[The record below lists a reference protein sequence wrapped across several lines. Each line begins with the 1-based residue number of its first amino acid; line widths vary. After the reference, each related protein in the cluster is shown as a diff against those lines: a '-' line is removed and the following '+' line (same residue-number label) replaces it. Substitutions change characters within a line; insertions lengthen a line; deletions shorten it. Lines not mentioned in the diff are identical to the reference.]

1 MTLTIHKLTTRC
13 RSPKSVAQPGA
24 LVDDVTRGMLA
35 STLGAQLGPSLDRFA
50 PVTRLKELRVRLK
63 IPARNLNA
71 ATLANAWARAFTQ
84 ALHQALAYPPGDSA
98 MPWRRY
104 ESDAA
109 YKAAMLHHIATHGL
123 AGCWE
128 FPELELWRGAS
139 PAETALGVL
148 LDDPTLIAQI
158 TAQLHDRGWLEPLLA
173 FWDELSLERLMRT
186 IADGALKS
194 PALSLENLIELGQA
208 AAAAG
213 GLRREWAFAGRRQAI
228 RLWVRLN
235 PRLPLRGVWH
245 GLRLLERFLEVPA
258 PLMLRDPA
266 LLVDAIPFPSWCE
279 AIVRAGGNPNTTANL
294 SVNGGLSANQSP
306 RAASNPASSG
316 AGAASST
323 LRSVL
328 DGLRPLV
335 PSAVKFISTGR
346 EAVNLTWVT
355 SDCAGVLLML
365 SIVRRLDLWRLI
377 RKPEFARFGGP
388 RALSFFLAGIG
399 MTLLKGWDFADSIEP
414 AVALFAGI
422 FSEPDLVGMRQFFSE
437 ANVSAVAEFV
447 QAESWEGALDRAAT
461 ELSQSFATRVR
472 GFRHASRE
480 AVVKQFIRVR
490 GRVLVEKT
498 RLLVV
503 LEPTPWAVALH
514 LSSMDETLERVDW
527 LGERRA
533 EFVLE
538 GL

>member
-13 RSPKSVAQPGA
+13 RSPKSVTRPGA

-63 IPARNLNA
+63 IPAGNLNA
-71 ATLANAWARAFTQ
+71 ATLANAWARGFTQ
-84 ALHQALAYPPGDSA
+84 ALHQALAHPPGGIA

-109 YKAAMLHHIATHGL
+109 YKAAMLHHIATKGL
-123 AGCWE
+123 NVCWE
-128 FPELELWRGAS
+128 FPELEAWRGSS
-139 PAETALGVL
+139 PTEAALGL
-148 LDDPTLIAQI
+148 LLKDPKLTAEI

-173 FWDELSLERLMRT
+173 LWDELSLERMIRT
-186 IADGALKS
+186 VADDALKS
-194 PALSLENLIELGQA
+194 PGLSVEALIELGQA

-228 RLWVRLN
+228 RLWMRLY

-245 GLRLLERFLEVPA
+245 GLRLLQRFLEVPA
-258 PLMLRDPA
+258 LLMIRDPA
-266 LLVDAIPFPSWCE
+266 LLMDAIPFPPWCE
-279 AIVRAGGNPNTTANL
+279 AIVRAGGIPSATANL
-294 SVNGGLSANQSP
+294 SVNGSVSATERLSAV
-306 RAASNPASSG
+306 SNPASSR

-323 LRSVL
+323 LLSVL

-335 PSAVKFISTGR
+335 PSSVKSISAGR
-346 EAVNLTWVT
+346 EDVTLTWVN
-355 SDCAGVLLML
+355 SDCAGILLLL

-377 RKPEFARFGGP
+377 RNPVFARCGGP

-399 MTLLKGWDFADSIEP
+399 MTLLKRWSFSDSIEP

-422 FSEPDLVGMRQFFSE
+422 FSEPDLAGMRLFFSE
-437 ANVSAVAEFV
+437 ANVSAVADFV
-447 QAESWEGALDRAAT
+447 QAETWEEALDRAAT
-461 ELSQSFATRVR
+461 ELSQAFAARVR

-480 AVVKQFIRVR
+480 AVVKQFIRIR

-503 LEPTPWAVALH
+503 LEPSPFAVALH
-514 LSSMDETLERVDW
+514 LSSMDEALERVEW
-527 LGERRA
+527 LGDRRV